1 MNVVS
6 RMSHSQFFPVVQNAI
21 RTMQSQRMCWAMAM
35 LTCDNEPLRRSSMK
49 KNCSHDSNHN
59 NDGIIQSAPNV
70 AFSSLE
76 IRSYNITLG
85 DAPSSTGPPI
95 SLDWGYD
102 PKSTATYDVDY
113 YESYRSNEAPRRT
126 KLELLMPASHRREL
140 LMSEAGCTRVQIDQA
155 LMEARKVVKARNT
168 TIKNLAW
175 QPMQE
180 VLESTKRTFGKLKHN
195 ARRGA

>member
-1 MNVVS
+1 MG
-6 RMSHSQFFPVVQNAI
+6 
-21 RTMQSQRMCWAMAM
+21 QRICWAMAM
-35 LTCDNEPLRRSSMK
+35 STDDDEPVRRSSMK
-49 KNCSHDSNHN
+49 KNCSDDSNHS
-59 NDGIIQSAPNV
+59 NDGIIQNVPNV

-95 SLDWGYD
+95 SLDWEYD

-113 YESYRSNEAPRRT
+113 YESYRSNEAPRRS
-126 KLELLMPASHRREL
+126 KSELLMPASHRREL

-155 LMEARKVVKARNT
+155 LIEARKVVKARKT
-168 TIKNLAW
+168 TRKNLAW

-180 VLESTKRTFGKLKHN
+180 VLESTKKTFGKLKHN
-195 ARRGA
+195 VRKGALKGALA

>member
-1 MNVVS
+1 METQRKCYAMPMLS
-6 RMSHSQFFPVVQNAI
+6 DEHG
-21 RTMQSQRMCWAMAM
+21 TMG
-35 LTCDNEPLRRSSMK
+35 RSSMK
-49 KNCSHDSNHN
+49 KNYSNDSNHSIE
-59 NDGIIQSAPNV
+59 GMIQSLPNV

-102 PKSTATYDVDY
+102 PTSTATYDVDY

-126 KLELLMPASHRREL
+126 KSELLMPASHRREL

-168 TIKNLAW
+168 TRKNLAW

-180 VLESTKRTFGKLKHN
+180 ALENTKRTLGKWKHGV
-195 ARRGA
+195 RKGT